1 VPTAYDELYAYTMR
15 RPGFI
20 LQHVVDAQ
28 GAQSAAEDGPPI
40 RLVFSLVGLYLRIEK
55 GFSGQSVQK
64 VHMRL
69 GKEKRPW
76 PRLTLP
82 PTRGTLTPAD
92 VLTAPE
98 GAERDTA
105 IDTWCASVWA
115 AFEESRPA
123 VVALLREHGFS

>member
-1 VPTAYDELYAYTMR
+1 MAFDR
-15 RPGFI
+15 GRPDRKRPRDDS
-20 LQHVVDAQ
+20 LA
-28 GAQSAAEDGPPI
+28 GPPSV
-40 RLVFSLVGLYLRIEK
+40 RRIEK
-55 GFSGQSVQK
+55 GFSGQAVQK

-82 PTRGTLTPAD
+82 PTRGALTPAD
-92 VLTAPE
+92 VLAAPE